1 MPFAT
6 PLAYHAVHGGRG
18 HYAGGDVPCD
28 MINSFAYMPTLGLI
42 NTISYY
48 ACKMPGWISLLTSRQ
63 SVSGAHRLYH
73 GNVGGEP
80 VRLRIK
86 PLQLYIGAALSAI
99 LVLFTLTLRI
109 FRLLNSKRIRAGQP
123 CWASCIR
130 AV

>member
-6 PLAYHAVHGGRG
+6 PLRYHAVHGGTG
-18 HYAGGDVPCD
+18 HDAGSDVPCVL
-28 MINSFAYMPTLGLI
+28 INSFAYMPTLGLI
-42 NTISYY
+42 NTISYI

-63 SVSGAHRLYH
+63 SVSGHHRLYH

-80 VRLRIK
+80 VWLRIK
-86 PLQLYIGAALSAI
+86 HMQLYIGAALSAI
-99 LVLFTLTLRI
+99 LVLFTLTCRI

-123 CWASCIR
+123 CWARCIR

>member
-6 PLAYHAVHGGRG
+6 PLALHAVHGGTG
-18 HYAGGDVPCD
+18 HDTGGDVPCD
-28 MINSFAYMPTLGLI
+28 IVNSFAYMPTLGLI

-48 ACKMPGWISLLTSRQ
+48 RCKMPGWISLLTSRQ
-63 SVSGAHRLYH
+63 SVSGAPRLYH

-80 VRLRIK
+80 VWLRIK
-86 PLQLYIGAALSAI
+86 PHELYIGAALSAI
-99 LVLFTLTLRI
+99 LVLFTLTLPI

-123 CWASCIR
+123 CWASIIR